1 MLSDTQN
8 GFAFLEALT
17 SDIFLE
23 SLGCNFD
30 GVSAHTG
37 MKVRP
42 STSGNMPSTLQLHP
56 GQSFYI
62 GKITLSLVPEEHSDL
77 PIDSPSLPDSNFEYY
92 NHQVSQI
99 STPQRTAR
107 VGSAVMETPM
117 PQRDHEYGSLTP
129 ILQRITGQAISRRKD
144 SKKWPESPLK
154 REVMQ
159 TVRDTNERGHL
170 NSQPASKR
178 EDEHIA
184 DAAVNEQ
191 DSSSSQPEFKTE
203 DMDIDATAARPL
215 GQGVLD
221 LEHAEIA
228 GADLESGCVKG
239 SAPSLSL
246 KSRVHPE
253 GARGAS
259 GRSSILEESKPL
271 SPPVVK
277 VRPAE
282 KPGASSHSPIL
293 AESKPLSSSV
303 ARVQAGRGPEAL
315 DQSPIPQAVSHS
327 SSLQEDD
334 LDDTPV
340 RKKAKLAAVSLEGL
354 IEESQDSLQNEVISV
369 KRGFPAPTDRP
380 VSTDQAPSTF
390 PTPSINKN
398 PRSRSANQPRQSTP
412 TPSTGSKR
420 LSPAIDSDFRPQ
432 SGNQQPSESSIKSTE
447 PNPRT
452 PLSDCNTISAS
463 PSKSVEPNSSMRST
477 RSTARDE
484 HDGSS
489 STDGGTRIV
498 FASSS
503 SAGDSKPFLKFL
515 SNKGVKKVQSVHD
528 CTVLCVGKELKKT
541 SKLIL
546 AVLLG
551 KDIITDSWV
560 TDSVKGNDLLGVVPY
575 MARDP
580 RKEAEWGI
588 SLDEAIYRG
597 KRGLKILQDQTI
609 LFTPSAKKELG
620 KNGFDEIKEIAK
632 CAGARGVSSA
642 LPKKSPEET
651 SFTVVIAT
659 HDNTEVAELQK
670 LGWRAYVKDIISLS
684 VLRGKLDLES
694 DEFLIKEP
702 KKDSR
707 KRKR

>member
-30 GVSAHTG
+30 GVSAHTRT
-37 MKVRP
+37 KVRP
-42 STSGNMPSTLQLHP
+42 CTSGNTPSTLQLRP

-62 GKITLSLVPEEHSDL
+62 GKMTLSLVPGEHSDL
-77 PIDSPSLPDSNFEYY
+77 PINSSGLPDSNFECY
-92 NHQVSQI
+92 NYQVSRI

-107 VGSAVMETPM
+107 VGSAVIETPM
-117 PQRDHEYGSLTP
+117 PQRDHEYGDLTP
-129 ILQRITGQAISRRKD
+129 VLEQMTRQAIPRRKD

-159 TVRDTNERGHL
+159 TVRDTSERGHSK
-170 NSQPASKR
+170 SQPAFKR
-178 EDEHIA
+178 EDEHIG
-184 DAAVNEQ
+184 DAAIDEQ
-191 DSSSSQPEFKTE
+191 DRSSPQPECMTE
-203 DMDIDATAARPL
+203 DMDTDATAAGPL
-215 GQGVLD
+215 GKGVVD
-221 LEHAEIA
+221 LEDAEIA
-228 GADLESGCVKG
+228 DADLKSECVKD
-239 SAPSLSL
+239 SEPSFSL

-259 GRSSILEESKPL
+259 GRLSVLEESKAL
-271 SPPVVK
+271 SPPVSK
-277 VRPAE
+277 VRPAG

-293 AESKPLSSSV
+293 AESKPLSPSV
-303 ARVQAGRGPEAL
+303 TRVQAGREPEAL

-327 SSLQEDD
+327 SSPQEDD

-340 RKKAKLAAVSLEGL
+340 RKKAKLAAVSHEGL
-354 IEESQDSLQNEVISV
+354 IEESQDSLKHEVISV
-369 KRGFPAPTDRP
+369 KGGFSAPTDRP
-380 VSTDQAPSTF
+380 VSTDQASS
-390 PTPSINKN
+390 TPSINER
-398 PRSRSANQPRQSTP
+398 PRSSSAYQPRQSTP

-420 LSPAIDSDFRPQ
+420 LSSAIDIDSRPHL
-432 SGNQQPSESSIKSTE
+432 SNEQPSQSSIKSTE
-447 PNPRT
+447 PDPGT
-452 PLSDCNTISAS
+452 PASDCNTISAS
-463 PSKSVEPNSSMRST
+463 PSNSVEPNSSMRST

-484 HDGSS
+484 HDRSS
-489 STDGGTRIV
+489 SKNGETRIV

-528 CTVLCVGKELKKT
+528 CTVLCIGKELKKT

-580 RKEAEWGI
+580 RKEADWGF

-620 KNGFDEIKEIAK
+620 KTGFDELKEIAK
-632 CAGARGVSSA
+632 SAGARGVSSA